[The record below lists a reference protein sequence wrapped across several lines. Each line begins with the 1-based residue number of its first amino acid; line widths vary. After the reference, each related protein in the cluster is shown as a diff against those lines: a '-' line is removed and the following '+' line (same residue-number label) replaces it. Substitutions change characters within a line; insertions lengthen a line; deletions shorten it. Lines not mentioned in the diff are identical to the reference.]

1 MEKAKKM
8 VLISTENFEKMQRM
22 QQQQQQQQN
31 QQSENVNNT
40 EKDNNK
46 SVRTPGTPLSRLD
59 AEMYRILNLSTPTDE
74 GERWKMYK
82 EVLQRYLYF
91 VRDAKKRL
99 RKDPREALNGDGD
112 DKTEQDEDMYLEDDD
127 TSEFSHTLISSVGDG
142 GGGDANSFGKKRDQS
157 EEMIRNIIESVPKT
171 YRYKAHTLLK
181 YLLDAPSSKIG
192 WDKQGL
198 VTINGAVVA
207 GSNISDLI
215 NDAIRERKTVK
226 AIGRAQFARLLYDI
240 DIPPALIGNRS
251 FLHIGKIARR
261 VKSIGLATVT
271 STPKTPRSR
280 SRLNE
285 TAVSEGDTVFM
296 SADEDEDEADK
307 TLASKDENSPTK
319 KARGLFGWSKF

>member
-8 VLISTENFEKMQRM
+8 VLISTENLEKMQRM
-22 QQQQQQQQN
+22 QQQQN

-40 EKDNNK
+40 ENDNNK

-59 AEMYRILNLSTPTDE
+59 AEMCRILNLSTPTDE

-91 VRDAKKRL
+91 VRDAKKRFH
-99 RKDPREALNGDGD
+99 KDSRGALNGDGD

-142 GGGDANSFGKKRDQS
+142 GGGGDANSFEKKRDQP
-157 EEMIRNIIESVPKT
+157 EEMIKNIIESVPKT

-192 WDKQGL
+192 WDRQGL
-198 VTINGAVVA
+198 VTINGAVVT

-226 AIGRAQFARLLYDI
+226 AIGRVQFARLLQDI
-240 DIPPALIGNRS
+240 NTPSSLIGNRS
-251 FLHIGKIARR
+251 FLHAGKIARR
-261 VKSIGLATVT
+261 IKSSELAAVT
-271 STPKTPRSR
+271 STPKTRRSR

-285 TAVSEGDTVFM
+285 TVVSEGDTVFI

>member
-8 VLISTENFEKMQRM
+8 VLISTENLEKMQQM
-22 QQQQQQQQN
+22 QQQQN
-31 QQSENVNNT
+31 HQSENVNNT
-40 EKDNNK
+40 ENDNK

-59 AEMYRILNLSTPTDE
+59 AEMCRILNLTTPVDE

-99 RKDPREALNGDGD
+99 RKDSRGALNDDVD

-127 TSEFSHTLISSVGDG
+127 TSEFSHTLISSVGDT
-142 GGGDANSFGKKRDQS
+142 DSFGKKRDQS
-157 EEMIRNIIESVPKT
+157 AEMIKNIIESVPKT

-198 VTINGAVVA
+198 VTINGAIVT

-226 AIGRAQFARLLYDI
+226 AIGRVQFARLLHDI
-240 DIPPALIGNRS
+240 NIPLSLIGNRN
-251 FLHIGKIARR
+251 FLHAGKIARR
-261 VKSIGLATVT
+261 TKSSELAPVT
-271 STPKTPRSR
+271 STPKTRRSR

-285 TAVSEGDTVFM
+285 TAVSEGDTIFI
-296 SADEDEDEADK
+296 SADEDEADK

>member
-8 VLISTENFEKMQRM
+8 VLISTENLEKLQQM
-22 QQQQQQQQN
+22 QQQQN
-31 QQSENVNNT
+31 HQSENVNNT
-40 EKDNNK
+40 ENDNK

-59 AEMYRILNLSTPTDE
+59 AEMCRILNLSTPSDE

-91 VRDAKKRL
+91 VRNAKKRF
-99 RKDPREALNGDGD
+99 RKDSRGTLNDDAD

-127 TSEFSHTLISSVGDG
+127 TTDFTHTLISSVGDG
-142 GGGDANSFGKKRDQS
+142 GDADSFGKKRDQS
-157 EEMIRNIIESVPKT
+157 AEMIKNIIESVPKT

-226 AIGRAQFARLLYDI
+226 AIGRIQFARLLHDI
-240 DIPPALIGNRS
+240 NIPPSLIGNRS
-251 FLHIGKIARR
+251 FLHVGKIARR
-261 VKSIGLATVT
+261 MKSSELAPAT
-271 STPKTPRSR
+271 STPKTRRSR

-285 TAVSEGDTVFM
+285 TAVSESDTVFM
-296 SADEDEDEADK
+296 SADEDEVDQ
-307 TLASKDENSPTK
+307 TLTTKDENSPTK